1 MTVGVRTLGMA
12 QHPLA
17 CYRTHRMA
25 RVAIISDV
33 HADLHALQDALGMI
47 DALGC
52 DRVVC
57 AGDLVDYGLFPEEA
71 LLLVRERKILCVRG
85 NHDRWAVSS
94 GGSLSQGQDGVGVDA
109 TSCDLSQAALD
120 FLGSLPPT
128 LRIEIDGTRFLVVH
142 ARPGSDMNGIYEDEP
157 SSTVLDGW
165 FEDCKADVLVVGH
178 THAPLMRRA
187 DSGGLVLNPGT
198 LMREARYGPEGGP
211 VFDPAAGRFVRRE
224 RELGTFGVFDTETRD
239 FRIMR
244 PAGHRSTERR
254 Q

>member
-1 MTVGVRTLGMA
+1 MA
-12 QHPLA
+12 QHPLP

-33 HADLHALQDALGMI
+33 HADLHALQDALSMI

-57 AGDLVDYGLFPEEA
+57 VGDLVDYGLFPEETI
-71 LLLVRERKILCVRG
+71 LLVRERKIRCVRG
-85 NHDRWAVSS
+85 NHDRWATSS
-94 GGSLSQGQDGVGVDA
+94 GGALSQDWQDCAGVNA
-109 TSCDLSQAALD
+109 ISSDLSRAALSY
-120 FLGSLPPT
+120 LGSLPST

-157 SSTVLDGW
+157 SSAVLDGW
-165 FEDCKADVLVVGH
+165 FEDYQADVLIVGH

-198 LMREARYGPEGGP
+198 LMREARYAPEGGL

-224 RELGTFGVFDTETRD
+224 PELGTFGVFDTATRD

-244 PAGHRSTERR
+244 TARHRSTERR